1 MKKLSLPSRLLGLLF
16 IVHTAMAGIPS
27 SPAPVAGESPEL
39 PLSLKPPDGKIELQ
53 FFLNKVA
60 KPKQDEE
67 GGLYYR
73 VSYQGRPVIL
83 DSRLGLQM
91 RNYQLLHDFKI
102 LGSRVTTSDS
112 TWKPVNGE
120 RTMIRDH
127 YNQLVVD
134 LQVKGEIWGA
144 RRMSIVFRAYDEG
157 VAFYYHLPKDH
168 NGEIVDIT
176 NELTQFV
183 FAKDQRCWPVNVAQA
198 DYSSCEK
205 NIGKISDG
213 AERPLTVQVEDHLYA
228 SIFEARSANYPRM
241 KFSGRNETVSVMLDA
256 ESSKEFGC
264 VATGALGKMPF
275 STPWRAILL
284 AESPGKLLEHNDLIL
299 NLNDPCQ
306 IADTSWIQP
315 GGVIRDVTLTTEGS
329 KACIDFAAKHHLK
342 YILWDAGWY
351 GPEAD
356 PDSDAR
362 MVAPQKQQVL
372 NLQEV
377 IDYGNSKGIG
387 LILYINRWAIEQQLD
402 EVLPLYEKWGVKG
415 VKYGFV
421 RVGSQFAQGLIHEAI
436 RKAAAHHLMVDI
448 HDEFRS
454 MGYERTYPNLMTVE
468 GIHGDEG
475 KPNSTHHTILPFTRF
490 LSGPADNTFCWN
502 AKGRPNNKAHQLA
515 ISTIFYSPWATLYWY
530 DEPKNIQEEP
540 ALEYWDHLPTTW
552 DETRVLQG
560 EPRRRVVVAR
570 RKGNEWFLGAIAPVD
585 GKFPIALDFLPA
597 SKKFTA
603 HIYSDGPDGKSVK
616 VETQKVDAG
625 SVIQADIL
633 TNGGMAIRLSPE

>member
-1 MKKLSLPSRLLGLLF
+1 MTKLPLPSRLLGFLF
-16 IVHTAMAGIPS
+16 IVHTAMAGNP
-27 SPAPVAGESPEL
+27 PAPDPMAGGSPEH
-39 PLSLKPPDGKIELQ
+39 PLSLKSPDGKIELQ
-53 FFLNKVA
+53 FFLNKVS
-60 KPKQDEE
+60 KPKGDQE
-67 GGLYYR
+67 GGLYYK

-83 DSRLGLQM
+83 DSRMGLQL
-91 RNYQLLHDFKI
+91 RCYQLLHDFQI
-102 LGSRVTTSDS
+102 LGSHVTTSDS
-112 TWKPVNGE
+112 IWKPVNGE

-134 LQVKGEIWGA
+134 LQVKGGIWGA

-157 VAFYYHLPKDH
+157 VAFYYHLPKED
-168 NGEIVDIT
+168 NGTIVDIT

-183 FAKDQRCWPVNVAQA
+183 FAKDQRCWPVNIAQG
-198 DYSSCEK
+198 DYTSCGK

-241 KFSGRNETVSVMLDA
+241 KFSGRNETVSVLLDA

-264 VATGALGKMPF
+264 VTSGAMGQMPL

-284 AESPGKLLEHNDLIL
+284 GESPGKLLEHNDLIL

-315 GGVIRDVTLTTEGS
+315 GGVLRDVALTTEGS

-356 PDSDAR
+356 PASDAR
-362 MVAPQKQQVL
+362 HVTPQKQNAL
-372 NLQEV
+372 SLKEV

-402 EVLPLYEKWGVKG
+402 EILPLYEKWGVKG
-415 VKYGFV
+415 VKFGFV
-421 RVGSQFAQGLIHEAI
+421 RVGSQFAQALIHEGI

-468 GIHGDEG
+468 GIDGDEG
-475 KPNSTHHTILPFTRF
+475 KPSSTHHTIVPFTRF
-490 LSGPADNTFCWN
+490 LSGPADHTFCWN

-515 ISTIFYSPWATLYWY
+515 ISTIFYSPWASLYWY
-530 DEPKNIQEEP
+530 DEPKNIPDEP
-540 ALEYWDHLPTTW
+540 ALDYWDHLPTTW

-560 EPRRRVVVAR
+560 ELGRRVVVAR

-597 SKKFTA
+597 STKFTA
-603 HIYSDGPDGKSVK
+603 QIYSDGPDGTSVK
-616 VETQKVDAG
+616 IETQKVDAS

-633 TNGGMAIRLSPE
+633 SNGGMAIHLSPE